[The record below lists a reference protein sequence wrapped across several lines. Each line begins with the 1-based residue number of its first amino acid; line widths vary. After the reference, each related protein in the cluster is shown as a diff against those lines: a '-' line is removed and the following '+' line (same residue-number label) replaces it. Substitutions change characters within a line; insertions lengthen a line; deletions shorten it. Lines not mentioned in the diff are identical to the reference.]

1 MSAEPSLGLMTGCL
15 VVVEGLDGSGKSTL
29 MGRLEE
35 ECIGWGRAV
44 CRSREPTQGVWGRRV
59 RESAREGRLSLEEEL
74 DLFTR
79 DRMEHV
85 REVIGPA
92 LSRGEIVLLDRYYFS
107 TAAYQG
113 ARGADPEQIV
123 EQNEKFAP
131 APDLVLLLDCSP
143 EHALERIRA
152 RGDEPDAFEKLESL
166 RRVREIF
173 LRIQRPFIR
182 VLDASQPAEVVFKLA
197 VHSLRGLIGRE

>member
-1 MSAEPSLGLMTGCL
+1 MSTEISPECVAGYL
-15 VVVEGLDGSGKSTL
+15 VVVEGVDGSGKSTL
-29 MGRLEE
+29 LRRLEE
-35 ECIGWGRAV
+35 ECVALGRVV
-44 CRSREPTQGVWGRRV
+44 CRSREPTQGVWGRKV

-74 DLFTR
+74 DLFIR
-79 DRMEHV
+79 DRKEHV
-85 REVIGPA
+85 RELIAPA

-113 ARGADPEQIV
+113 ARGADPDLIV

-131 APDLVLLLDCSP
+131 QPDLVLLLDCEP

-173 LRIQRPFIR
+173 LRLQKPYIR
-182 VLDASQPAEVVFKLA
+182 VLDASESAERVSERA
-197 VHSLRGLIGRE
+197 VHWVRSLIARD